1 MSKSNIIRVWDIPVR
16 FFHWTLVVLFAAAYI
31 TGEET
36 ETLHAY
42 LGYGIIGLILFRI
55 VWGFI
60 GTKHARFS
68 DFIYGPRVVF
78 RYIRQLFSRTP
89 EHYRGHN
96 PAAGWMVLL
105 LLISVMATCWT
116 GLEVY
121 AAKGQGP
128 LANTAFTVVSDA
140 TADGFEREEDE
151 DEHEGHKEDE
161 DEHAGH
167 GENEGPEEEFWEEIH
182 EALTNF
188 TLFLIFFHILAVF
201 VSSWLHGENLV
212 RAMITGT
219 KRS

>member
-1 MSKSNIIRVWDIPVR
+1 MSKSNVIRVWDLPVR
-16 FFHWTLVVLFAAAYI
+16 FFHWFLVVLFAAAYI
-31 TGEET
+31 TGEEA
-36 ETLHAY
+36 ETVHAY

-55 VWGFI
+55 IWGFI

-96 PAAGWMVLL
+96 PAAGWMVLI

-121 AAKGQGP
+121 GAKGLGP
-128 LANTAFTVVSDA
+128 LANTEFNAISVVN
-140 TADGFEREEDE
+140 ADDFEHQED
-151 DEHEGHKEDE
+151 EDE

-167 GENEGPEEEFWEEIH
+167 GENEGSEEEFWEEIH